1 MTENEKRLYQER
13 EKLNRLVDE
22 ALQKGTPICETHE
35 IREQFRKVK
44 RMAREAL
51 QSEAML
57 AQSRRVDRL
66 VISVE
71 QERKNRKED

>member
-1 MTENEKRLYQER
+1 MTDNERILIQER

-22 ALQKGTPICETHE
+22 ALQNGTPINETHE
-35 IREQFRKVK
+35 IRKQFRKVK

-51 QSEAML
+51 QSDAVL

-66 VISVE
+66 VIMVE
-71 QERKNRKED
+71 REKEKEG